1 MYVYIYIFIQE
12 RNKQHSFFDDVSPN
26 GFFKVNFHIISYKLN
41 RNIVINYIKKMFYS
55 PKEILLLQTML
66 KFLLL
71 VTYNL
76 NLLDMKSLM
85 FQSSNFLFV
94 LYRLDHSDLLFAHS
108 CPLSNHYDSQ

>member
-1 MYVYIYIFIQE
+1 M
-12 RNKQHSFFDDVSPN
+12 
-26 GFFKVNFHIISYKLN
+26 
-41 RNIVINYIKKMFYS
+41 KKMFYS

-85 FQSSNFLFV
+85 FQSNNFLFV
-94 LYRLDHSDLLFAHS
+94 LYRLDHSDLLYIYIYIYV
-108 CPLSNHYDSQ
+108 CMYVY